1 MHTRREH
8 QLTGQIEN
16 GGIGHDIPLHKE
28 KSISIS
34 FGGLVVFD
42 KKKHFQVLL
51 LLNAMAGWRCPQ
63 QQEMAVGRIS
73 SKEGIAANPKEQQK
87 QLFTPKVFGGSIYK
101 IIVQYTE
108 ANMQGAA
115 EGKSFPAEKLKVFS
129 VRHKLIC

>member
-1 MHTRREH
+1 
-8 QLTGQIEN
+8 
-16 GGIGHDIPLHKE
+16 
-28 KSISIS
+28 
-34 FGGLVVFD
+34 
-42 KKKHFQVLL
+42 
-51 LLNAMAGWRCPQ
+51 
-63 QQEMAVGRIS
+63 MAVGRIS